1 MTAHTTIF
9 FNGLRAM
16 RLAGEEM
23 ISTNFPR
30 PPFGSQVTRLPAAVH
45 RGRPGVAV
53 IRSNRRE

>member
-23 ISTNFPR
+23 IPRTFLDRRSARRSPGFR
-30 PPFGSQVTRLPAAVH
+30 PPFT
-45 RGRPGVAV
+45 GVD
-53 IRSNRRE
+53 RESP